1 MLQIIGKNYILKTVN
16 FISWHWLLKGLG
28 PLRTNFPPWQ
38 LRPETKVSNS
48 FKCLKGELNMK
59 TIGRH
64 VISELWGCDL
74 TKLNDMNKIERIF
87 VDAALRSGAEVREVA
102 FHKFAPQ
109 GVSGVVI
116 ISESHLTIHSFP
128 EHGYAS
134 IDVYTCGNL
143 DPNVAANYIAD
154 ALNAQTKETFEIPR
168 GMGPV
173 AVRRIQAM

>member
-1 MLQIIGKNYILKTVN
+1 M
-16 FISWHWLLKGLG
+16 
-28 PLRTNFPPWQ
+28 
-38 LRPETKVSNS
+38 
-48 FKCLKGELNMK
+48 NME

-74 TKLNDMNKIERIF
+74 SKLNDMNQIEQIF

-134 IDVYTCGNL
+134 IDVYTCGDL
-143 DPNVAANYIAD
+143 DPNIAADFIAE
-154 ALNAQTKETFEIPR
+154 ALNAQVREHIEIPR

-173 AVRRIQAM
+173 AVSHVLAKAL